1 MIIILILALEVTMD
15 GKKVLII
22 DDETHVR
29 MLYSEELTQ
38 LGYSVSDNDGS
49 GDICSLLEQTAP
61 DLVILDIKLGDRSGL
76 DVLQEIRRKNALLP
90 VILCTAYASFSAD
103 LKSIAADA
111 YVVKS
116 YDSSELLEQVRRLT
130 AD

>member
-1 MIIILILALEVTMD
+1 MD
-15 GKKVLII
+15 DRKILII
-22 DDETHVR
+22 DDEAHVR

-38 LGYSVSDNDGS
+38 LGYAVSDSDGTGS
-49 GDICSLLEQTAP
+49 MTDLLQAAGP
-61 DLVILDIKLGDRSGL
+61 DLVILDVKLGDRSGL
-76 DVLQEIRRKNALLP
+76 DVLQEIRSSNATLP

-116 YDSSELLEQVRRLT
+116 YDSSELLEQVRRLLPL
-130 AD
+130 